1 MPLTVY
7 DASRPFVAL
16 AAKFVCSCR
25 VNKGDLTLPVGPVI
39 VVSNH
44 LSWLDIPLIGLAIPC
59 RIAFMAKKEYF
70 HSPFHAYL
78 VRLFGA
84 FTVDR
89 GTVDRTALKEAFSAL
104 HNGTA
109 LGIFPEGTRSKT
121 LQLQRARLGTAYIA
135 ITNDATI
142 IPIGISGTEKIRS
155 RYENKVNLF
164 RRPKVT
170 INIGQPFKL
179 PPPVN
184 GRPTRAE
191 LASGT
196 ETIMQR
202 IAGLLP
208 EDYRGEYRDH

>member
-1 MPLTVY
+1 MTVY
-7 DASRPFVAL
+7 DASKPFVAL
-16 AAKFVCSCR
+16 AVKFVCSCK
-25 VNKGDLTLPVGPVI
+25 VNKACPSLPPSPYI

-70 HSPFHAYL
+70 QSPFHSRL

-104 HNGTA
+104 HDGTA

-135 ITNDATI
+135 LANDATI
-142 IPIGISGTEKIRS
+142 IPIGISGTDKIRS
-155 RYENKVNLF
+155 RYENKANLF

-170 INIGQPFKL
+170 LNIGQPFKL
-179 PPPVN
+179 PAPAN
-184 GRPTRAE
+184 GRPTRAD
-191 LASGT
+191 LVSGT
-196 ETIMQR
+196 ETIMRR
-202 IAGLLP
+202 IAELLP
-208 EDYRGEYRDH
+208 EEYRGVYRGD